1 MKQKKQK
8 TAFELAGEAITQA
21 AMNMGS
27 LAVRV
32 KRVYVNR
39 NTRIIA
45 VQWLDDSKT
54 VVKCQPED
62 DFSVDVGVALAYC
75 YKFFGSKTKFRKVI
89 QEHIKEVK

>member
-1 MKQKKQK
+1 MKQQK
-8 TAFELAGEAITQA
+8 TLEQQLNASLSQLAME
-21 AMNMGS
+21 MGS
-27 LAVRV
+27 FEVRV

-39 NTRIIA
+39 NTRIVA

>member
-1 MKQKKQK
+1 MKQKN
-8 TAFELAGEAITQA
+8 AFELASKSLTQS
-21 AMNMGS
+21 AMYLGS

-39 NTRIIA
+39 NARIVA
-45 VQWLDDSKT
+45 AQWIDDSKT

-89 QEHIKEVK
+89 REHIKEVE

>member
-1 MKQKKQK
+1 MKQQK
-8 TAFELAGEAITQA
+8 TLGQQLNASLSQLVMG
-21 AMNMGS
+21 MGS
-27 LAVRV
+27 LEARV

-39 NTRIIA
+39 NTRIVA

>member
-1 MKQKKQK
+1 MKQK
-8 TAFELAGEAITQA
+8 TALELVNESLTQL
-21 AMNMGS
+21 AMEMGS
-27 LAVRV
+27 LEVRV
-32 KRVYVNR
+32 KRIYVNR

-89 QEHIKEVK
+89 QSHIKEVK